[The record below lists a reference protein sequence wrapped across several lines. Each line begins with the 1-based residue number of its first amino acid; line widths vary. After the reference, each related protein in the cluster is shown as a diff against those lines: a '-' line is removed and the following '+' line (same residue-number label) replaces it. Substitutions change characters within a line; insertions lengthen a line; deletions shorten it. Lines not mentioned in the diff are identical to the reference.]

1 MFSCFNRR
9 KKINGEYKVF
19 IDNGFTNTGVNV
31 DTWVDI
37 VQSEGAG
44 EILINSIDRD
54 GTKIGYDF
62 KILETIKKKIKI
74 PLIFCGGV
82 GHWKDFKK
90 ALTRKEIDAVA
101 AANIFH
107 HFDQSD
113 YLAKD
118 YLIKQNIKNIRPPK
132 FFNYK

>member
-1 MFSCFNRR
+1 MNLE
-9 KKINGEYKVF
+9 N
-19 IDNGFTNTGVNV
+19 
-31 DTWVDI
+31 WVDI

-54 GTKIGYDF
+54 GTKKGYDF
-62 KILETIKKKIKI
+62 KILNKIKHKLTV

-82 GHWKDFKK
+82 GRWNDFKL
-90 ALTRKEIDAVA
+90 ALKKKEIDAVA

-118 YLIKQNIKNIRPPK
+118 Y
-132 FFNYK
+132 

>member
-1 MFSCFNRR
+1 MDLEDW
-9 KKINGEYKVF
+9 IN
-19 IDNGFTNTGVNV
+19 
-31 DTWVDI
+31 I
-37 VQSEGAG
+37 VQLEGAG

-54 GTKIGYDF
+54 GSKIGYDF
-62 KILETIKKKIKI
+62 KILKKLKNKIKV

-82 GHWKDFKK
+82 GHWKDFAEALKK
-90 ALTRKEIDAVA
+90 KEIDAVA

-118 YLIKQNIKNIRPPK
+118 YLIKNNVKNIRPPN
-132 FFNYK
+132 FFKD